1 MSGAITLTSA
11 LQEMGSDDH
20 GQNFIRIEREAG
32 AIVITGLTD
41 DEVRA
46 LAPRFLSLVS
56 AVIGAAS

>member
-1 MSGAITLTSA
+1 
-11 LQEMGSDDH
+11 MGSDDH